1 MSNLYNNALSREKSK
16 HHNTHAGPTAL
27 KWNQHHHHNQEK
39 DSNDER
45 IYDPAWIRTD
55 PRKKDNFER
64 L

>member
-1 MSNLYNNALSREKSK
+1 MEPA
-16 HHNTHAGPTAL
+16 HHLRFPTVPFRL
-27 KWNQHHHHNQEK
+27 HPQHHHHNQEK